1 MSRTDGSGTGGNG
14 GGARFWAIAP
24 LALFVLLGGLFAWGM
39 LGQRVDRH
47 ASPLVGTQAPPAILP
62 AIDGS
67 TFDLSAYRGR
77 AVVLNVFASW
87 CAPCRIEH
95 PQLIQM
101 ARDSRFVVLGL
112 AYRDDPADT
121 AAYLE
126 ELGNPYA
133 AVAIDRQG
141 AVGVSFGLTGVPE
154 TYIIDPEGVVVR
166 KVTGEITPRLA
177 IEIARDA
184 AAATRG

>member
-1 MSRTDGSGTGGNG
+1 MSGSESGKG
-14 GGARFWAIAP
+14 GGARVWALAP
-24 LALFVLLGGLFAWGM
+24 LALFVALGGLFAWGM
-39 LGQRVDRH
+39 FGQRVDRH
-47 ASPLVGTQAPPAILP
+47 ASPLVGTVAPPAVLP
-62 AIDGS
+62 TLEGGQ
-67 TFDLSAYRGR
+67 FDLASLRGQV
-77 AVVLNVFASW
+77 VVLNVFASW

-101 ARDSRFVVLGL
+101 ARDSRFVIVGL

-121 AAYLE
+121 AAYLD
-126 ELGNPYA
+126 ELGNPYR

-154 TYIIDPEGVVVR
+154 TYVIGPDGVVVK

-177 IEIARDA
+177 ADIVREA
-184 AAATRG
+184 AAAAGRG